1 MDAVE
6 GAEKMY
12 SEVLNVGLVGYGFA
26 GRTFHAPVI
35 AGVPGLRLAVVASS
49 QPDAVHRDWPQ
60 ARVVAQPAALL
71 ASADVD
77 MVVIATPND
86 SHHTLARAALEA
98 GKHVV
103 VDKPFTMNL
112 VEAQELL
119 ALSKARQR
127 VLSVFHNRRFDA
139 DFLTLQDVLAS
150 GHLGRLV
157 YFESHFDRYRPQ
169 VLVRWRDQPGAGGI
183 WPDLGSHLVDQAVQL
198 FGVPDAIH
206 ADMGPIRDH
215 ALTEDYF
222 HVQLRYE
229 QGAHTGL
236 RVVLHATTIAA
247 APAPR
252 YRVHGTLGSYVKH
265 GVDPQEDA
273 LKAGARPCLDDLGG
287 WGADPQPGH
296 LSVPGESSGLQ
307 VVPSR
312 PGNYMSYYAAVRD
325 AVNGVGA
332 NPVTPEQA
340 SQVMALLELG
350 RESSAQRREV
360 RVLPH

>member
-1 MDAVE
+1 MDR
-6 GAEKMY
+6 
-12 SEVLNVGLVGYGFA
+12 EVVGVGLVGYGFA

-35 AGVPGLRLAVVASS
+35 AGVPGLRLAAVASS

-60 ARVVAQPAALL
+60 VRVVADPAALL
-71 ASADVD
+71 VSSDVD
-77 MVVIATPND
+77 VVVIATPND
-86 SHHTLARAALEA
+86 SHHPLTRAALEA

-112 VEAQELL
+112 AEAQDLVAL
-119 ALSKARQR
+119 AKARQR

-139 DFLTLQDVLAS
+139 DFLTLQDVLSS
-150 GHLGRLV
+150 GRLGRLV

-183 WPDLGSHLVDQAVQL
+183 WPDLGSHMVDQAVQL
-198 FGVPDAIH
+198 FGVPHAIN
-206 ADMGPIRDH
+206 ADMGPIRDQ
-215 ALTEDYF
+215 AVTEDYF

-229 QGAHTGL
+229 QGAHAGL
-236 RVVLHATTIAA
+236 RVVLHSTAIAA

-252 YRVHGTLGSYVKH
+252 YLVHGTLGSYVKH

-273 LKAGARPCLDDLGG
+273 LKAGARPRWDDLGS
-287 WGADPQPGH
+287 WGEDPEPGH
-296 LSVPGESSGLQ
+296 LRLSIEGAVPGLQ
-307 VVPSR
+307 QLPSR
-312 PGNYMSYYAAVRD
+312 PGNYMAYYAAVRD
-325 AVNGVGA
+325 AVRGVGP

-350 RESSAQRREV
+350 RESSLQRREL
-360 RVLPH
+360 RIPPGN

>member
-1 MDAVE
+1 
-6 GAEKMY
+6 MY

-35 AGVPGLRLAVVASS
+35 AGVPGLRLTAVASS
-49 QPDAVHRDWPQ
+49 QPDVVHRDWPQ
-60 ARVVAQPAALL
+60 ATVVATAEALF
-71 ASADVD
+71 ASPDVD
-77 MVVIATPND
+77 VVVIATPND
-86 SHHTLARAALEA
+86 SHHSLARAALEA

-112 VEAQELL
+112 AEAGDLVTL
-119 ALSKARQR
+119 AQVKER

-139 DFLTLQDVLAS
+139 DFLTLQDVVAS
-150 GHLGRLV
+150 GRLGRLV

-198 FGVPDAIH
+198 LGVPDSIH

-215 ALTEDYF
+215 AVTEDYF

-229 QGAHTGL
+229 QGAHAGL
-236 RVVLHATTIAA
+236 RVVLHSTTIAA

-252 YRVHGTLGSYVKH
+252 YTVHGTLGSYVKH

-273 LKAGARPCLDDLGG
+273 LKAGARPHLGNLG
-287 WGADPQPGH
+287 DWGADPAPGQ
-296 LSVPGESSGLQ
+296 LSLPTEVSAPGVQML
-307 VVPSR
+307 PSR
-312 PGNYMSYYAAVRD
+312 PGNYMAYYAAVRD

-340 SQVMALLELG
+340 TQVMALLELG
-350 RESSAQRREV
+350 RQSSVQRREL
-360 RVLPH
+360 RVLPL

>member
-1 MDAVE
+1 MQ
-6 GAEKMY
+6 
-12 SEVLNVGLVGYGFA
+12 SEVVGVGLVGYGFA

-35 AGVPGLRLAVVASS
+35 AGVPGLRLAAVASS
-49 QPDAVHRDWPQ
+49 QPGVVQRDWPQ
-60 ARVVAQPAALL
+60 VRVFADPAALL

-77 MVVIATPND
+77 VVVIATPND
-86 SHHTLARAALEA
+86 SHHALARAALEA

-103 VDKPFTMNL
+103 VDKPFTMDL
-112 VEAQELL
+112 AEAQDLVAL
-119 ALSKARQR
+119 AKAKQR

-139 DFLTLQDVLAS
+139 DFLTLQDVLSS
-150 GHLGRLV
+150 GRLGRLV

-169 VLVRWRDQPGAGGI
+169 VLARWRDQPGAGGI

-206 ADMGPIRDH
+206 ADMGPIRDQ

-222 HVQLRYE
+222 HVQLRSE
-229 QGAHTGL
+229 QGAHAGL
-236 RVVLHATTIAA
+236 RVVLHSTTVAA

-252 YRVHGTLGSYVKH
+252 FLVHGTLGSYVKH

-273 LKAGARPCLDDLGG
+273 LKAGARPHLDSLGD
-287 WGADPQPGH
+287 WGADPAPGH
-296 LSVPGESSGLQ
+296 LTVPGDSAVVGVQE
-307 VVPSR
+307 VPSR
-312 PGNYMSYYAAVRD
+312 PGNYMAYYAAVRD
-325 AVNGVGA
+325 AVWGVGA

-340 SQVMALLELG
+340 SQVMALLALG
-350 RESSAQRREV
+350 RESSVQRREL

>member
-1 MDAVE
+1 
-6 GAEKMY
+6 MY
-12 SEVLNVGLVGYGFA
+12 SGVLNVGLVGYGFA

-35 AGVPGLRLAVVASS
+35 AGVPGLRLAAVASS
-49 QPDAVHRDWPQ
+49 QPDVVHRDWPLV
-60 ARVVAQPAALL
+60 RVVATPEALF
-71 ASADVD
+71 ASPDVD
-77 MVVIATPND
+77 VVVIATPND
-86 SHHTLARAALEA
+86 SHHSLAWAALEA

-112 VEAQELL
+112 AEAQALVVL
-119 ALSKARQR
+119 AKATAR

-157 YFESHFDRYRPQ
+157 YFESHFDRYRPE

-183 WPDLGSHLVDQAVQL
+183 WPDLGSHLVDQTVQL

-215 ALTEDYF
+215 AATEDYF
-222 HVQLRYE
+222 HAQLRYA
-229 QGAHTGL
+229 QGPHAGL
-236 RVVLHATTIAA
+236 RVVLHSTTIAA

-252 YRVHGTLGSYVKH
+252 YTVHGTLGSYVKY

-273 LKAGARPCLDDLGG
+273 LKAGARPHLGNLG
-287 WGADPQPGH
+287 DWGADPAPGQ
-296 LSVPGESSGLQ
+296 LSLPADASAPGVQ

-312 PGNYMSYYAAVRD
+312 PGNYMAYYAAVRD
-325 AVNGVGA
+325 AVNGVGT

-350 RESSAQRREV
+350 RESSAQRREL
-360 RVLPH
+360 RVLPL